1 MAGVDT
7 EHWESTG
14 VEHLKLPEV
23 GEGGRTGEEVMP
35 KQSPKA

>member
-1 MAGVDT
+1 MTGVET

-23 GEGGRTGEEVMP
+23 GEGREASGDDAQAE
-35 KQSPKA
+35 S